1 MVAVGFAM
9 MILVEETC
17 GKLGDAYDRLKGK
30 DEERELIS
38 AAMVGSFS
46 RYK

>member
-9 MILVEETC
+9 MILVEETR
-17 GKLGDAYDRLKGK
+17 GKLGDAYDRLIGRE
-30 DEERELIS
+30 EERELS
-38 AAMVGSFS
+38 PAAMVGSSS